1 MSKKKPENQIPL
13 AEGTAALDSLAP
25 GSKPA
30 AGLPDSFDISKS
42 ELLRQIVAVS
52 GQVEKGDLSKFLQ
65 SLQQIGHEAD
75 KLPSG
80 ASKDSNEATIKGK
93 KGLGVSGSMKEDVA
107 ALFGGTE
114 GISEEFIDSATGIFE
129 SALEARLV
137 VETTRLEEEFEAKVD
152 SAISE
157 MTDDLVEKVSDHLD
171 YVVEMWFEQNKV
183 AIDNSIR
190 ADVMESFIDGMKNL
204 FKEHYIEVPEE
215 KVDVVAE
222 LSSQVEE
229 LQARLNDAI
238 SENVSARSIARDASR
253 AAIIAQVSEGMV
265 LSQAE
270 KLKDL
275 AESVDFSDEDSFR
288 QKIEMVKESYFS
300 PQSKGR
306 TTTQLVTEEIVHDAA
321 TGNAVGSHQDTQPV
335 RNDSMSRYTAAL
347 TRTVKKH

>member
-1 MSKKKPENQIPL
+1 MSKKKLENQIV
-13 AEGTAALDSLAP
+13 EGTAALDSLSP

-30 AGLPDSFDISKS
+30 EGLPDSLDISKS

-52 GQVEKGDLSKFLQ
+52 GQIEKGDLSKFLQ
-65 SLQQIGHEAD
+65 SLQQIGCEAD
-75 KLPSG
+75 KLPAG
-80 ASKDSNEATIKGK
+80 ASKDHNEGTIKGK

-137 VETTRLEEEFEAKVD
+137 VEATRLEEEFEEKVD
-152 SAISE
+152 AAISE
-157 MTDDLVEKVSDHLD
+157 MTDDLVAKVSDHLD

-204 FKEHYIEVPEE
+204 FKEHYIEIPEE

-222 LSSQVEE
+222 LSAQVEE
-229 LQARLNDAI
+229 LTGRLNDAI
-238 SENVSARSIARDASR
+238 SENVSIRASSRDASR
-253 AAIIAQVSEGMV
+253 TAVLAQVSEGMV

-275 AESVDFSDEDSFR
+275 AESVDFTDEASFR
-288 QKIEMVKESYFS
+288 QKIEMIKESYFS
-300 PQSKGR
+300 GQQKGR

-321 TGNAVGSHQDTQPV
+321 TGAAVDSQPEVRASHNESMNRYAAAIS
-335 RNDSMSRYTAAL
+335 RN
-347 TRTVKKH
+347 VKKH